1 MCAWAGPQHGGSL
14 GFVSPALS
22 QIATSSP
29 PLVSLQ
35 GFDGK
40 GEFWLWKSPRE
51 LGWLLLRLLTERSD
65 VGQRRRRSKAP
76 GPGANPLGAA
86 PQGRLEGRTSPSSY
100 KSMKLNR
107 SKKKKM
113 QLEGRKGRELIT
125 NKLLP
130 FLLAN
135 ETSIWSLSRGQA
147 ASPGSLPRPLRPAP
161 SLGCSS
167 ARPRLRRSLS
177 PGF

>member
-1 MCAWAGPQHGGSL
+1 M
-14 GFVSPALS
+14 GFASPALG
-22 QIATSSP
+22 QIATGSP

-51 LGWLLLRLLTERSD
+51 LGWLLLRLLTGRSD

-86 PQGRLEGRTSPSSY
+86 PQGRLEGRASPSSY

-107 SKKKKM
+107 SKKKM

-147 ASPGSLPRPLRPAP
+147 ASPDSLPRPLRPAP